1 MAGYQRCIS
10 LALLC
15 LLLYHDSLAV
25 SSKKQK
31 TQWKPTEVAYK
42 STACTSLNSEKAHET
57 FLKRH
62 VSDENAP
69 NTTDLDEW
77 YKYLKARDM
86 IRPTQS
92 FLKLS
97 EKDKV
102 IKVCSNQGGWQYRN
116 KKPTGDKPPRANLCI
131 SKDKFKFFTVRLS
144 VKEEEKNL
152 ILACDLVGNNKLCR
166 PVHFEPNPTNHN
178 YGDHK
183 EAARGCQ
190 GGPAK

>member
-1 MAGYQRCIS
+1 MFPDNQSNGRVPS
-10 LALLC
+10 LHLPGLAV
-15 LLLYHDSLAV
+15 SLAV
-25 SSKKQK
+25 PRLAGSLKQEAK
-31 TQWKPTEVAYK
+31 
-42 STACTSLNSEKAHET
+42 
-57 FLKRH
+57 
-62 VSDENAP
+62 NAV
-69 NTTDLDEW
+69 
-77 YKYLKARDM
+77 
-86 IRPTQS
+86 
-92 FLKLS
+92 

-152 ILACDLVGNNKLCR
+152 IPACDLVGNNKLCR

-183 EAARGCQ
+183 EAARGFQ